1 MWPAT
6 QQQCNRFSLKLKH
19 LGPSTSDLC
28 MKGKGEVKQN
38 AHKYGQE
45 EGRVSLYCSN
55 NLKSCE
61 YGMWQEMMTAQSTCT
76 DTQTTDCTV

>member
-1 MWPAT
+1 
-6 QQQCNRFSLKLKH
+6 
-19 LGPSTSDLC
+19 

-61 YGMWQEMMTAQSTCT
+61 YGMLQEMMTAESTCT
-76 DTQTTDCTV
+76 DTQTSDCTVYQFYKTYSNGGNLHL